1 MQEATGFDNH
11 IVTTDSTSGKFPEDY
26 ITRMFAPAA
35 GIDEDHVCGSANCT
49 MGPYW
54 AAQKGITELKVRQVS
69 ERGGQLRVGV
79 YGDRIKLRGQAK
91 VTSVGWLFP

>member
-1 MQEATGFDNH
+1 M
-11 IVTTDSTSGKFPEDY
+11 ITTDSTSGKFPEDY
-26 ITRMFAPAA
+26 ITRMFAPSI
-35 GIDEDHVCGSANCT
+35 GLDEDPVCGSANVI

-79 YGDRIKLRGQAK
+79 YGDKLKLRGQVK
-91 VTSVGWLFP
+91 VASIGRLFL

>member
-1 MQEATGFDNH
+1 MH
-11 IVTTDSTSGKFPEDY
+11 VVTTDSTSGKFPEDY

-49 MGPYW
+49 MAPYW

-69 ERGGQLRVGV
+69 ERGGKLRVGV
-79 YGDRIKLRGQAK
+79 DGDKIKLRGPAR
-91 VTSVGWLFP
+91 VTTVGQLFL

>member
-1 MQEATGFDNH
+1 
-11 IVTTDSTSGKFPEDY
+11 
-26 ITRMFAPAA
+26 MFAPAA

-69 ERGGQLRVGV
+69 ERSGRLRVGID
-79 YGDRIKLRGQAK
+79 GDSIKLCGQAK
-91 VTSVGWLFP
+91 VTSVGKLFL